1 MIFGIVGEGGTGKS
15 ALTVDMCIEHLTKY
29 DIIYTNIKGFNKNHS
44 IEDIADNLSTEIDI
58 RTFENSSDDFVAVLN
73 AIEVMQSENSNDE
86 KFKILV
92 MYDECH
98 KALRTFTATK
108 DDPVYISDF
117 LSESRHAHVD
127 FYFLTQGYKKIAEMY
142 KGEFKAW
149 YISVDDQF
157 KNSPDNIE
165 FKKMDKDCTTK
176 IGIKRFSKSKKYK
189 GKSGNLYTVFDCYD
203 SGDDGKKQQ
212 KQGLSILLKRKLIFL
227 GILIFTIVAFIYSYF
242 SVSSTLSTD
251 NNITKS
257 SSTHDG
263 PNHSQKKDSNS
274 IAERSYTDRFD
285 VLKENLT
292 HTDLVAKFV
301 TIDCLY
307 DVKRSLYI
315 FKDRVLTKK
324 NFEALNELFLFEI
337 LNTQILSENV
347 YRYEYLVDAQV
358 LTIIQPNV
366 QGAKQNSASATNG
379 SSSVVKK

>member
-15 ALTVDMCIEHLTKY
+15 ALTVDMSIEHLTKY

-58 RTFENSSDDFVAVLN
+58 RIFENSPEDFIAVLN
-73 AIEVMQSENSNDE
+73 AIEVMQSENANDE

-98 KALRTFTATK
+98 KSLRSFTATK

-157 KNSPDNIE
+157 KNNPDNIE

-227 GILIFTIVAFIYSYF
+227 GILLFTICAFTYSYF
-242 SVSSTLSTD
+242 SVSSTLSVD
-251 NNITKS
+251 NNATKS
-257 SSTHDG
+257 SS
-263 PNHSQKKDSNS
+263 HSSSKHSSNKDSNLS
-274 IAERSYTDRFD
+274 DERSYSDRFD
-285 VLKENLT
+285 TLKENLT
-292 HTDLVAKFV
+292 HTDVVSKFS
-301 TIDCLY
+301 TIVCLY

-324 NFEALNELFLFEI
+324 NFEALNQLFLFEI

-347 YRYEYLVDAQV
+347 YRYEYLVDSQV
-358 LTIIQPNV
+358 LTIIESSSSNSN
-366 QGAKQNSASATNG
+366 AKQNTQSG
-379 SSSVVKK
+379 SIVKK